1 LNLQYDEP
9 LSKFVFNWNLR
20 RYISGKVPWEAKSEA
35 ELKTMV
41 VHGPLKFP
49 SEIATTAGGT
59 TVFSPKLKSF
69 IQGLLEKN
77 PNKRLGMLKEG
88 IKVRRCRLTLSNPS

>member
-1 LNLQYDEP
+1 
-9 LSKFVFNWNLR
+9 LR